1 MRMAWRAGA
10 LLLWAAISHRGLFAQ
25 GVGAD
30 GPPRLTPIP
39 VDQLPGKL
47 TAQDL
52 RYMQPEPLVFTTP
65 RTVKALYVNAW
76 AFGSNKLWQLVR
88 LADSTEINALV
99 VDVKDDTG
107 CLLYPSQVRVAVE
120 IGANSCV
127 RTKNLRARLA
137 TVLAHGTYPCARI
150 AVAKGQLLAE
160 GKPDWSVKSTNGG
173 LLRGRYDIRWGD
185 AFDDLVSV
193 YSPHVG
199 GQAVALGFPGVRVR
213 A

>member
-65 RTVKALYVNAW
+65 RPVKALYVNAC
-76 AFGSNKLWQLVR
+76 AFRANKLSHLVR
-88 LADSTEINALV
+88 LAVSTEINGLGF
-99 VDVKDDTG
+99 DVKAD
-107 CLLYPSQVRVAVE
+107 
-120 IGANSCV
+120 
-127 RTKNLRARLA
+127 
-137 TVLAHGTYPCARI
+137 
-150 AVAKGQLLAE
+150 E
-160 GKPDWSVKSTNGG
+160 G
-173 LLRGRYDIRWGD
+173 
-185 AFDDLVSV
+185 
-193 YSPHVG
+193 
-199 GQAVALGFPGVRVR
+199 
-213 A
+213 